1 MRTISEYDGGAD
13 AVVQVYRKNRKVN
26 VEEEGM
32 DGWGE
37 GRGRDQISEV
47 GINFKGTTQRREG
60 GGATRGMSLIVGV
73 GVLEPWE
80 GMK

>member
-13 AVVQVYRKNRKVN
+13 AVVQVYQKNRKVN
-26 VEEEGM
+26 AEEEGM

-37 GRGRDQISEV
+37 GRGRDQRWGS
-47 GINFKGTTQRREG
+47 TSREPRNDG
-60 GGATRGMSLIVGV
+60 REGATRGTSLIVGV